1 MVGQSKQD
9 QAEVIHTVGCTLTTI
24 ISMLEGIKYYP
35 LLRASGKHIPC
46 RYGKMEMSNSYEMF
60 STFKSF
66 RRAYA
71 ISGTILLRRRLNH
84 DVR

>member
-24 ISMLEGIKYYP
+24 ISMLKGIKYYP

>member
-35 LLRASGKHIPC
+35 LSRASGEHMPYLGQYC
-46 RYGKMEMSNSYEMF
+46 SDE
-60 STFKSF
+60 
-66 RRAYA
+66 
-71 ISGTILLRRRLNH
+71 
-84 DVR
+84 D